1 MKDKKD
7 NQSSEALDDYLNVL
21 LDSEEMMAC
30 EQKDVKSV
38 SLSGSKLYQF
48 DSHPSRK
55 QSPIENE
62 EPEARHN
69 VERVERLLDDFNQ
82 RQQVEMTE
90 EPLIEKSAETLVS
103 ESAVFLQ
110 PTVLQPE
117 TIIDDEPEEVEVEV
131 EEVVVEISEEPEV
144 SSFIPE
150 DRVFERED
158 WNEKPFQT
166 LLFDVGGLTLALP
179 LVKLGGIH
187 RIDADITPLFG
198 KPDWFMGLT
207 PGIEGNINIVD
218 TARWVM
224 PDKYQQAEEAGLDYE
239 FVILLGDSNWGIAC
253 SAVQNAILLSPDNI
267 RWRATAGKRPWLA
280 GMLIDEMCA
289 LLDVDT
295 LINLLE
301 ANFPR

>member
-1 MKDKKD
+1 MKDKHSSNK
-7 NQSSEALDDYLNVL
+7 SSEALDDYLNVL
-21 LDSEEMMAC
+21 LDSDELMAC
-30 EQKDVKSV
+30 EQKDSG
-38 SLSGSKLYQF
+38 STPLSGSKLYQF

-55 QSPIENE
+55 NNQPKKE
-62 EPEARHN
+62 EPEVRHN
-69 VERVERLLDDFNQ
+69 IERVERLLDDFNR
-82 RQQVEMTE
+82 RQQVELNE
-90 EPLIEKSAETLVS
+90 ESDTDNSTETLIQ
-103 ESAVFLQ
+103 ESTVLLQ

-117 TIIDDEPEEVEVEV
+117 IIVEEEPEDIAVQ
-131 EEVVVEISEEPEV
+131 EEIIEISEEPQV
-144 SSFIPE
+144 SSWFPE
-150 DRVFERED
+150 DHVFERED
-158 WNEKPFQT
+158 WSEKPFQT

-179 LVKLGGIH
+179 LIKLGGIH
-187 RIDADITPLFG
+187 RINDDITPLFG
-198 KPDWFMGLT
+198 KPNWFMGLT
-207 PGIEGNINIVD
+207 PGIEGNINVVD

-253 SAVQNAILLSPDNI
+253 STVHNAISLSPDNI
-267 RWRATAGKRPWLA
+267 RWRATTGKRPWLA

>member
-1 MKDKKD
+1 MKGKKNN

-38 SLSGSKLYQF
+38 PLSGSKLYQF

-55 QSPIENE
+55 QSSVENE
-62 EPEARHN
+62 EPEVRN
-69 VERVERLLDDFNQ
+69 NIERVERLLDDFNC

-90 EPLIEKSAETLVS
+90 EPVIEKSAETLVS
-103 ESAVFLQ
+103 ESTVLLQ

-117 TIIDDEPEEVEVEV
+117 TIIKEEQEYIEL
-131 EEVVVEISEEPEV
+131 EEVVVEVNEEVQV
-144 SSFIPE
+144 SNLIHE

-158 WNEKPFQT
+158 WSEKPFQT

-179 LVKLGGIH
+179 LIKLGGIH

-207 PGIEGNINIVD
+207 PGIEGNINVVD

-239 FVILLGDSNWGIAC
+239 FVILLADSNWGIAC
-253 SAVQNAILLSPDNI
+253 SAVQNAISLSPDNI

>member
-1 MKDKKD
+1 MKDKSNH
-7 NQSSEALDDYLNVL
+7 NQSTEALDDYLNIL
-21 LDSEEMMAC
+21 LDSDELMAC
-30 EQKDVKSV
+30 EQKDVKSAP
-38 SLSGSKLYQF
+38 LSGSKLYQF

-55 QSPIENE
+55 QSKVKKE
-62 EPEARHN
+62 EPETRHN
-69 VERVERLLDDFNQ
+69 IERVERLLDDFNR
-82 RQQVEMTE
+82 RQQVELKE
-90 EPLIEKSAETLVS
+90 EPLSDKSAETLVS
-103 ESAVFLQ
+103 ESTVLLQ

-117 TIIDDEPEEVEVEV
+117 IIIDDEQDDDVQKDLEV
-131 EEVVVEISEEPEV
+131 EEEPQV
-144 SSFIPE
+144 SSWIPE

-158 WNEKPFQT
+158 WSEEPFQT

-179 LVKLGGIH
+179 LVKLGGIQ
-187 RIDADITPLFG
+187 RIDDNITPLFG
-198 KPDWFMGLT
+198 KPNWFMGLT
-207 PGIEGNINIVD
+207 PGIDGNINVVD

-224 PDKYQQAEEAGLDYE
+224 PDKYQQAENAGLNYE
-239 FVILLGDSNWGIAC
+239 FVILLGDSKWGITC
-253 SAVQNAILLSPDNI
+253 SSVQNAISLSPDNI